1 MAPGDITRGPG
12 STAANNGYM
21 SVPTNS
27 YNNNSQNGS
36 DVRLISSTASMTDS
50 RKKFSPFVKWAT
62 LILLFIVNLLNYMD
76 RFTIVGVLSA
86 VQQEFEIG
94 QTKAALLQTV
104 FLVSYMALSPI
115 VGYLGDRYNR
125 KAIILC
131 GLIFWTAV
139 VMGSSFIKG
148 AENFNFFLATRA
160 MVGIG
165 EASYSCIAPTVIT
178 DLFEKEERSLV
189 MSIFVIAIPLGSGV
203 GYIAGSSM
211 VKLASSMGWGG
222 WEWALRVTPPIAV
235 LSILL
240 MVFIMPNHIPRG
252 YSDGLVAEENE
263 EKSSYV
269 EDLKY
274 LMKNKSF
281 TSITS
286 GFVGVAFT
294 MGSLS
299 MWFPQFLALA
309 YVNRGDI
316 PPCTTTDCEYS
327 SVMMKFGIFTAVAGI
342 VGVGIG
348 LSGSATW
355 KKERDG
361 KPGNQR
367 ADAEICA
374 IGQFVLAAG
383 VFVALFAAANYPA
396 LTWAAGLIG
405 MIGGCVNWALMVNM
419 TMYTCLPKR
428 RSTANAVQMFTGHI
442 LGDAFSP
449 LLIGIIAEKL
459 QSGRPESYYAE
470 FTSLQYGMLLCP
482 LLSALG
488 GMCFLIAANYIVED
502 KANVDD
508 YIKKRNYQKVTDSN
522 EMIVQAP
529 SSGSETSVD
538 NVNESS

>member
-12 STAANNGYM
+12 STAENNGYM

-27 YNNNSQNGS
+27 YNNNSQMAGESN
-36 DVRLISSTASMTDS
+36 VRLIASNETIQS
-50 RKKFSPFVKWAT
+50 KRQFSPFVKWTT

-86 VQQEFEIG
+86 VQQEFKIG
-94 QTKAALLQTV
+94 STDAALLQTV

-125 KAIILC
+125 KAIILS

-148 AENFNFFLATRA
+148 EENFYLFLATRA

-178 DLFEKEERSLV
+178 DLFDKEERAMV
-189 MSIFVIAIPLGSGV
+189 MSIFVIAIPFGSGV

-211 VKLASSMGWGG
+211 VKFAASMGWGG
-222 WEWALRVTPPIAV
+222 WEWALRVTPPVAV
-235 LSILL
+235 LCIVL
-240 MVFIMPNHIPRG
+240 MIFVMPNHIPRG
-252 YSDGLVAEENE
+252 YSDGIVAEETD
-263 EKSSYV
+263 EKSSYID
-269 EDLKY
+269 DLKY
-274 LMKNKSF
+274 LASNKSF
-281 TSITS
+281 CSITA

-327 SVMMKFGIFTAVAGI
+327 SVMMKFGIFTATAGI
-342 VGVGIG
+342 LGVGIG

-355 KKERDG
+355 KKERNG

-374 IGQFVLAAG
+374 IGQFVLSGG
-383 VFVALFAAANYPA
+383 VFVALFAAAKYPA
-396 LTWAAGLIG
+396 LCWAAGLIG

-419 TMYTCLPKR
+419 TMYTCLPTR

-449 LLIGIIAEKL
+449 LLIGAIAETL
-459 QSGRPESYYAE
+459 QNGRPQSYFAE

-488 GMCFLIAANYIVED
+488 GMCFLIAANYIVVD
-502 KANVDD
+502 KAFVDD
-508 YIKKRNYQKVTDSN
+508 YIKKRNYQKVADSN
-522 EMIVQAP
+522 EMIKTP
-529 SSGSETSVD
+529 SSSETSV
-538 NVNESS
+538 NNENETA